1 MSLLSRVLQLC
12 STRLHSFLLSNQN
25 LAHVYQT
32 ILPPTSP
39 LTYVHCFLFC
49 LSELPS
55 LPHLVL
61 PFPPPPSSLLLWDQ
75 FLTMWDQKVHFMLI
89 VQAMVFLVVL
99 EGLVQK
105 SHPPASSFTASDFMS
120 APESVSTWCWKS
132 RCLSCGRRKS
142 LPGCYIT
149 RLAQVS
155 ASNFAHSV
163 SVMSSHLH
171 DF

>member
-1 MSLLSRVLQLC
+1 MSTKLFFLQPPHWLMSTAFFSASLS
-12 STRLHSFLLSNQN
+12 SHPFL
-25 LAHVYQT
+25 
-32 ILPPTSP
+32 IW
-39 LTYVHCFLFC
+39 CC
-49 LSELPS
+49 LS
-55 LPHLVL
+55 
-61 PFPPPPSSLLLWDQ
+61 PPPPSSLLLWDQ